1 MNEGPQRTKPI
12 SIMNSDSKFTS
23 VLRASRMKSALLLT
37 ATLATA
43 WVTSNTAQA
52 AGHIRPPHNPGVIP
66 IQAHYAGLTYAEWS
80 TRWWQWAS
88 RTLTINSPALD
99 STGAHVAEGQSG
111 PVWFLIWQEDWQP
124 VVRTATIP
132 GGKALLFTATNQDP
146 YFLLPPD
153 ATLEQRIAAAVSVF
167 DNIVEPG
174 AELDGVPIVDID
186 SYRVVSDPYTFS
198 FTEDN
203 LFGLPAGEYGPTVN
217 AGNYILLKPL
227 SAGAHNLHIHYKFN
241 AGGQLLSNDVT
252 YRLAVLPE

>member
-1 MNEGPQRTKPI
+1 MK
-12 SIMNSDSKFTS
+12 SDSKFTS
-23 VLRASRMKSALLLT
+23 VLRASRVKSALVVT

-43 WVTSNTAQA
+43 WVMSVPAGA
-52 AGHIRPPHNPGVIP
+52 ASRVRPPHNPAVIP

-99 STGAHVAEGQSG
+99 TTGAHVAEGQSG
-111 PVWFLIWQEDWQP
+111 PVWFLIWQADWQP

-146 YFLLPPD
+146 YLFLPPD
-153 ATLEQRIAAAVSVF
+153 ATLEQRLAAAITVF
-167 DNIVEPG
+167 DNIVETG
-174 AELDGVPIVDID
+174 AELDGVPIADIS
-186 SYRVVSDPYTFS
+186 SYRVVSAPYMFS

-203 LFGLPAGEYGPTVN
+203 LFGLPAGEYGPTIN

-227 SAGAHNLHIHYKFN
+227 SAGDHTLHIHFTIS
-241 AGGQLLSNDVT
+241 AGGPLLSNDVT
-252 YRLAVLPE
+252 YRLTVLPD